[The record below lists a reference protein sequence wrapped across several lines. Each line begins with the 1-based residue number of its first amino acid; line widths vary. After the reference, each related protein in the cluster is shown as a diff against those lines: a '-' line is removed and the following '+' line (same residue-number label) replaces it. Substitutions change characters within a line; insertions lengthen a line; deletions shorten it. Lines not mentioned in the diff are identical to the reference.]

1 MSANLLFI
9 IVNRREDLGQILR
22 VLREAGVGGST
33 VIESSGM
40 GRTMSESLPLFGGLR
55 HLEDGLRTHNH
66 TLFALIRDH
75 GVLENAKESVLKLMD
90 GFSEEGSGM
99 MMVLP
104 VSEVWGGCDDVIGGG
119 HR

>member
-1 MSANLLFI
+1 MSANLLL
-9 IVNRREDLGQILR
+9 IVINRREDLAQVLR

-66 TLFALIRDH
+66 TLFALVRDD
-75 GVLENAKESVLKLMD
+75 GVLESAKESVLRTMD
-90 GFSEEGSGM
+90 SFSEEGSGM

-104 VSEVWGGCDDVIGGG
+104 VGEVWGGCDDIVGDC
-119 HR
+119 H